1 VEEAKEVLRAQEQH
15 LDPVALHERIL
26 KDERH
31 LRELVLTRNQDQPH
45 IIIPRKGMGRQL
57 HPGSRRF

>member
-45 IIIPRKGMGRQL
+45 IIPRKGMGWQL
-57 HPGSRRF
+57 YPVSRRF